1 MIKIDLI
8 TGFLGSGK
16 TTFIKEYV
24 EYLLQKGEKLC
35 IIENDYGAIN
45 VDKVMLE
52 NTFGDSDLC
61 NIEMIVGG
69 DGFEAHQRRLRTKLI
84 AMAMSGYK
92 RVIMEPSGIFDVDEL
107 MDLLYEE
114 PLDRWYELGNI
125 ITIVDAT
132 NTSWSDEMSYLIASQ
147 CANAGKIVFSKTEG
161 VDSASI
167 TSLKQR
173 LNEALTKFNCQRQ
186 LSDKD
191 FIDKTWDL
199 FTEEDYNNLSQC
211 SYIHS
216 DIMKLQT
223 AKENNFLSL
232 FCFYLEL
239 NKQDLLDKIE
249 RIFKDS
255 SCGTIIR
262 IKGYMHTLEG
272 EWIEI
277 NATKENIKIEN
288 THESQDVLII
298 IGEDLNKN
306 NISCYFPVK

>member
-24 EYLLQKGEKLC
+24 EYLLKKGEKIC
-35 IIENDYGAIN
+35 ILENDYGAIN
-45 VDKVMLE
+45 IDKVMLE
-52 NTFGDSDLC
+52 NAFGDTC
-61 NIEMIVGG
+61 GIEMIVGG

-132 NTSWSDEMSYLIASQ
+132 NRVWSDEMSYLIASQ
-147 CANAGKIVFSKTEG
+147 CANSGKVVFSKTQD
-161 VDSASI
+161 VDP
-167 TSLKQR
+167 TDMTELKQK
-173 LNEALTKFNCQRQ
+173 LNEALAKYNCSRK

-191 FIDKTWDL
+191 FIDKNWDQ
-199 FTEEDYNNLSQC
+199 FTEADFESISRC
-211 SYIHS
+211 EYIHS

-223 AKENNFLSL
+223 AKENSFLSL

-239 NKQDLLDKIE
+239 QRQDLTEKLEK
-249 RIFKDS
+249 IFKDE
-255 SCGTIIR
+255 SCGNIIR
-262 IKGYMHTLEG
+262 IKGYMKTLEG

-298 IGEDLNKN
+298 IGEALNKN
-306 NISCYFPVK
+306 NISKYFPVK